1 MEQALHSSAKYVEFL
16 KKSVCKIET
25 IYQSKKEEKGVI
37 LEIQEYIKKHV
48 EERISR
54 EEIAKA
60 VNFSVDYISKIY
72 KKETGESLSEYIME
86 QKIEQA
92 KEWIQQ
98 ENDTIGK
105 S

>member
-1 MEQALHSSAKYVEFL
+1 M
-16 KKSVCKIET
+16 
-25 IYQSKKEEKGVI
+25 
-37 LEIQEYIKKHV
+37 EIQEYIKKHV

-98 ENDTIGK
+98 ENDTIGNIATK
-105 S
+105 LGYSSFSYFSEVFRRFTGVLPSEYKRICRTE